1 MVHARKAVWN
11 SRALHFSFLGAVFLC
26 TPQIKF
32 SRSLDFGKRRG
43 DVWVSGWCDR
53 PFVDRVG
60 ATDASLASVSG
71 HVTER
76 VWKMLPSVSPD
87 VGAGYTSMARGVGVP
102 STPGSRKTSGVGGIS
117 GVPTQRSWFP
127 RLERGPQGS
136 SPSAR
141 GRSAYLQVRGFAEHS
156 RNEVRAVR
164 IPRDRLHMHQPQKS
178 GSSGT

>member
-1 MVHARKAVWN
+1 MVHPRKAARN

-26 TPQIKF
+26 APQIKF

-43 DVWVSGWCDR
+43 DVWGSGWCDR
-53 PFVDRVG
+53 PFVDPVG
-60 ATDASLASVSG
+60 AADASLASVLG
-71 HVTER
+71 HVTEP

-87 VGAGYTSMARGVGVP
+87 MGAGYTSTARGDGVP
-102 STPGSRKTSGVGGIS
+102 STPGSRRTSGVGGIS
-117 GVPTQRSWFP
+117 GVPTQCSWFP

-136 SPSAR
+136 SSSAR
-141 GRSAYLQVRGFAEHS
+141 GRSAYLQVRGFAEHYRS
-156 RNEVRAVR
+156 EVRAAR